1 MIKHTTWLL
10 TKDRK
15 IGIEVKGWEEGHIVV
30 VIECRQDNGM
40 LLRSYRCFTK
50 LRCKDLT
57 EELFLRC
64 IVESIKRIRPYAKQ
78 VVGNVTVVH

>member
-78 VVGNVTVVH
+78 VVGNVTAVH

>member
-1 MIKHTTWLL
+1 MIKYTAYQL

-15 IGIEVKGWEEGHIVV
+15 IGIEVKAWDAGHISV

-40 LLRSYRCFTK
+40 LLRSHRCFTK

-64 IVESIKRIRPYAKQ
+64 IVESIERIRPYAKQ

>member
-1 MIKHTTWLL
+1 
-10 TKDRK
+10 
-15 IGIEVKGWEEGHIVV
+15 
-30 VIECRQDNGM
+30 M

-64 IVESIKRIRPYAKQ
+64 IVESIKLIRPYAKQ
-78 VVGNVTVVH
+78 VVGNVTVVN

>member
-1 MIKHTTWLL
+1 MIKYTAYQL

-15 IGIEVKGWEEGHIVV
+15 IGIEVKAWNEGYITVI
-30 VIECRQDNGM
+30 IECRQDNGM
-40 LLRSYRCFTK
+40 MLRSYRCFTK

-57 EELFLRC
+57 EELFLRG
-64 IVESIKRIRPYAKQ
+64 IVESIKLIRPHAKQ